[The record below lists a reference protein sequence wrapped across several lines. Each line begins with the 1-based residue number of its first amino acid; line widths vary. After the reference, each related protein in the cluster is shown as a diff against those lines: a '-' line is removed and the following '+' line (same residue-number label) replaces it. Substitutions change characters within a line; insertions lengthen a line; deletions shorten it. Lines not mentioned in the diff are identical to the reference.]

1 MENANKKNSTQPKE
15 HQQIKVAL
23 TLALEMN
30 II

>member
-1 MENANKKNSTQPKE
+1 MVFKKLKKKGKE
-15 HQQIKVAL
+15 HQQIKAAL